1 MRRGPLVARPSP
13 AGRTAPG
20 APRRLGPEFFARPT
34 VRVARELLGA
44 LLTVRGP
51 EGPTTVRLVETEA
64 YVRGDPANHAYRGP
78 TRRNRSM
85 FGSPGTVY
93 VFRIH
98 QVVCANLVTRPGE
111 AVLLRA
117 AEPAVPAGPSASGPG
132 RLCRILGITL
142 SDDGADATRGRRFAL
157 TRPRGRRR
165 SIVAVP
171 RVGIRHAAERPL
183 RFALAD
189 SPSVS
194 GPKPWRRR
202 AQRSFAQE

>member
-1 MRRGPLVARPSP
+1 MNRKVPGSVARSDRP
-13 AGRTAPG
+13 ARPAE
-20 APRRLGPEFFARPT
+20 ASRLGRDFFARPT
-34 VRVARELLGA
+34 SRVARELLGA
-44 LLTVRGP
+44 YLTVRHRDR
-51 EGPTTVRLVETEA
+51 TRTVRLVETEA
-64 YVRGDPANHAYRGP
+64 YVRGDPANHAFRGR

-85 FGSPGTVY
+85 FGLPGTVY

-117 AEPAVPAGPSASGPG
+117 GESAVPHGPSASGPG
-132 RLCRILGITL
+132 RLCRALGITL
-142 SDDGADATRGRRFAL
+142 ADDGADATRGRRFVL
-157 TRPRGRRR
+157 SRGKARRGPV
-165 SIVAVP
+165 VAVP

-183 RFALAD
+183 RFALKD

-194 GPKPWRRR
+194 GPKPWRR